1 MKRIISGNPK
11 QTEDAYEKDT
21 LFASAA
27 LLFAGCAKE
36 NITPT
41 ETPDNNSQKGDITL
55 SFSASQTGFGT
66 KAEIGATT
74 TDTEGAKST
83 AINWQ
88 ESDQISVFD
97 GDNKNCPFSTKDFS
111 TETPTSCTF
120 EGNVTKLAT
129 DYTAVYPY
137 TADATID
144 KTGVISGVTLP
155 AIQTAVA
162 GSFDPKA
169 ALMVAKTVSGGRDLA
184 FKNLVGYVKVT
195 TDFDCKQIELCA
207 ASGEKLAGVGTIS
220 FTEGGTPSFA
230 LGEDAE
236 STITL
241 RPVGEG
247 TTIAA
252 GKTYYIAVPATTLA
266 TGWNISFTA
275 TDDKVYTRQ
284 GTKQIQFKTNTVI
297 NLGTIYLNDFIPYV
311 TFTAENE
318 QTFNM
323 YRNLFPLG
331 DNEYFEYSVGGG
343 KWVKIEAKV
352 ENIKFGGNLG
362 KLRLRGKSSKGT
374 ALSDAYNGYEYSE
387 IRFTTKNS
395 PVDCTGDIRTLIDYE
410 DYANAN
416 TTDARFCKL
425 FNLNEELRTAPSL
438 PAQSLASYCYYAM
451 FSVCTSLT
459 TAPKLPAE
467 TLADYCY
474 TEMFLG
480 CSALTEAPKLPAKTL
495 ASFCYKRMFTNC
507 TSLTTAPEL
516 PAKSLASHCY
526 ADMFWGCKAL
536 TTAPKLPADLLAS
549 SCYQNMFRDC
559 TALTTAPQLLVGE
572 LVDYCYDGMFYG
584 CTSLTTA
591 PDLPAFK
598 LASSCYQNMFN
609 GCTALTTAPQLLVGE
624 LVDYCYAGMFYG
636 CSQLSSV
643 TMGAFDVSAFMCL
656 ENWLGEAGTN
666 VQKPT
671 LHLPMVYENDYIN
684 SPEGCYEKYHIP
696 EYWDVQP

>member
-1 MKRIISGNPK
+1 MKKIL
-11 QTEDAYEKDT
+11 

-36 NITPT
+36 SITPT

-66 KAEIGATT
+66 KAVIGETT
-74 TDTEGAKST
+74 GEGTSKST

-88 ESDQISVFD
+88 GSDKISVFD
-97 GDNKNCPFSTKDFS
+97 GVGDNCEFDTKDFS
-111 TETPTSCTF
+111 TETTSCTF

-137 TADATID
+137 TAAATIS
-144 KTGVISGVTLP
+144 KGVISGVTLP

-162 GSFDPKA
+162 GSFDPSA
-169 ALMVAKTVSGGRDLA
+169 ALMAAKTVSGGRNLA

-195 TDFDCKQIELCA
+195 TDFECKQIELCA
-207 ASGEKLAGVGTIS
+207 ASGEALAGAGTIT
-220 FTEGGTPSFA
+220 FTDGTPSFT
-230 LGEDAE
+230 LNDGAE
-236 STITL
+236 SSITL
-241 RPVGEG
+241 RPAGDG
-247 TTIAA
+247 TLAA

-266 TGWNISFTA
+266 AGWNISFTA
-275 TDDKVYTRQ
+275 TDDKVYSRQ

-297 NLGTIYLNDFIPYV
+297 NLGIIYLNDFIPYV

-516 PAKSLASHCY
+516 RAFILANNCFES
-526 ADMFWGCKAL
+526 MF
-536 TTAPKLPADLLAS
+536 S
-549 SCYQNMFRDC
+549 
-559 TALTTAPQLLVGE
+559 
-572 LVDYCYDGMFYG
+572 G
-584 CTSLTTA
+584 CTSL
-591 PDLPAFK
+591 
-598 LASSCYQNMFN
+598 
-609 GCTALTTAPQLLVGE
+609 
-624 LVDYCYAGMFYG
+624 
-636 CSQLSSV
+636 SSV
-643 TMGAFDVSAFMCL
+643 TLFIESEIKHDFNPHFYLSNWLNGAGTDTAQLNLVGVMYDCYNNHRDDWTNESLFP
-656 ENWLGEAGTN
+656 ENWS
-666 VQKPT
+666 VQ
-671 LHLPMVYENDYIN
+671 LL
-684 SPEGCYEKYHIP
+684 
-696 EYWDVQP
+696 